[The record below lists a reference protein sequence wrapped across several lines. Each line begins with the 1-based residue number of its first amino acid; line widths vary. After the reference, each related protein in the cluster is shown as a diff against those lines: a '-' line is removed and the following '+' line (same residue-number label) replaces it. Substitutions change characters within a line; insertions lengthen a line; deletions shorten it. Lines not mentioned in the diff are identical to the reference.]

1 MARSDRAGRDASRH
15 ALFFLQVLVV
25 DPIDAQ
31 RALLHHADIFIELAR
46 AVGARPGAELAA
58 DAEILVHQHDAVL
71 GALEG
76 GTGRAN
82 GDARRLFAMQ
92 TGPWEVHG
100 AAARAL
106 ARLEAVDAVE
116 PHARGRI

>member
-1 MARSDRAGRDASRH
+1 
-15 ALFFLQVLVV
+15 
-25 DPIDAQ
+25 
-31 RALLHHADIFIELAR
+31 
-46 AVGARPGAELAA
+46 
-58 DAEILVHQHDAVL
+58 
-71 GALEG
+71 
-76 GTGRAN
+76 GRAN

-116 PHARGRI
+116 PNARGRIAPRLVVGQRGHVAAGVPFLAVDCAGMAAATDVEVDDEPELAARGVRRQRGHAWPRSF